1 MRGKPQEALTHGQR
15 GNPHRSPEPAPA
27 ININRAHTGC
37 LQWHYR
43 SVRWKKTS
51 ESSTLYDTCRKRLVY
66 IHETRLNADRLVFG
80 LYPPYPARSW
90 LPTTIR
96 IILIQR
102 ERERDREREREH
114 FRPELIILRILLEE
128 EDSIL
133 GVRRI
138 LLPTKGDLVRVL
150 SCSWYQRRRIW
161 KRPFCWL
168 NDFWMKYWKRV
179 IYYFK

>member
-43 SVRWKKTS
+43 SARWKKTS

-80 LYPPYPARSW
+80 LYPLYSARSW

-102 ERERDREREREH
+102 GKEREAGKH
-114 FRPELIILRILLEE
+114 FQPAPIILKRIWLIE

-133 GVRRI
+133 
-138 LLPTKGDLVRVL
+138 
-150 SCSWYQRRRIW
+150 SIW
-161 KRPFCWL
+161 EIPLKFIIINIINIPRKIIIRFGQ
-168 NDFWMKYWKRV
+168 V
-179 IYYFK
+179 YFFL

>member
-43 SVRWKKTS
+43 SAWWKKTS
-51 ESSTLYDTCRKRLVY
+51 ESSTLYDTCRKCLVY

-80 LYPPYPARSW
+80 LYPLYSARSW

-102 ERERDREREREH
+102 ERKREKEREGDKH
-114 FRPELIILRILLEE
+114 FQTALIILSYYLPARGRLYFEY
-128 EDSIL
+128 L
-133 GVRRI
+133 GNNIARKI
-138 LLPTKGDLVRVL
+138 F
-150 SCSWYQRRRIW
+150 
-161 KRPFCWL
+161 PFL
-168 NDFWMKYWKRV
+168 FG
-179 IYYFK
+179 IFG